1 MNEKTN
7 RDERCDEKWRK
18 YQHSPAGKILAGIW
32 VVIIGALLLTKQMG
46 VEYPTWLFSWPAMV
60 IAVGIYIG
68 ARHMFCNPG
77 WFILVVVGSLFLWDH
92 LSPDMDLSM
101 YIWPILIILIGI
113 AMIFKPHR
121 KHRFSQHSHYR
132 RYGRRHH
139 WHYDAPNPDPEASS
153 TFDQPEEHPAF
164 DWREQKQRDEAN
176 REDYVETISIF
187 GGVRKNIVSKTFK
200 GGEITCVLGGA
211 EVNFMQADI
220 NGRVVLEVTQVLG
233 GAKLLIP
240 SNWDVQPE
248 MIAILGGIEDK
259 RQVNNNISPDKI
271 LVIRGTCVLGGIEIK
286 SF

>member
-1 MNEKTN
+1 MNEKVN
-7 RDERCDEKWRK
+7 RDEKCDEMWRK
-18 YQHSPAGKILAGIW
+18 YQHSPTGKILAGIW
-32 VVIIGALLLTKQMG
+32 VVIIGAVLLTKQLG
-46 VEYPTWLFSWPAMV
+46 FEYPTWLFTWPVML

-68 ARHMFCNPG
+68 ARHLFCNAG
-77 WFILVVVGSLFLWDH
+77 WFIMVAVGSLFLWDQM
-92 LSPDMDLSM
+92 SPDMDLSI
-101 YIWPILIILIGI
+101 YIWPILIILVGI
-113 AMIFKPHR
+113 VMIFKPQR
-121 KHRFSQHSHYR
+121 RHRFSHHRYHHR
-132 RYGRRHH
+132 RH
-139 WHYDAPNPDPEASS
+139 WHYNAPQDTNTAS
-153 TFDQPEEHPAF
+153 EEDKTSQEHTAF
-164 DWREQKQRDEAN
+164 DWRERKQQEESN
-176 REDYVETISIF
+176 REDYIETVSIF
-187 GGVRKNIVSKTFK
+187 SGVRKNVVSKTFK

-220 NGRVVLEVTQVLG
+220 QGRVVLEVTQVLG